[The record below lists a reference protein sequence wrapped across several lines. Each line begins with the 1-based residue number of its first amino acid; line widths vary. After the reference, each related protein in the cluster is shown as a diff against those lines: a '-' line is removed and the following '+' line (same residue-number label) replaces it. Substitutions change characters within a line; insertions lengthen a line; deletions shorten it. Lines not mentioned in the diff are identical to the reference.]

1 MQPRCNCNAGRVV
14 NGHACKPKFE
24 DKQNQARRKLIT
36 EPVNEGELGLHVG
49 RDHPHDPRHAALRR
63 NKVVPG
69 NSRDL

>member
-1 MQPRCNCNAGRVV
+1 MQPRCNCNAGRLV
-14 NGHACKPKFE
+14 NGHTCKPKCE

-49 RDHPHDPRHAALRR
+49 RDHPYDARHTALRR

-69 NSRDL
+69 NPRDL